1 MGLLLSFLPH
11 MLFAY
16 TVLVEPLLRINFY
29 RAYKKQ
35 INIDTSARV
44 LFYRTQV
51 LWEWS
56 WVIVLGIIV
65 ARASNPLTTLGLT
78 LPAPIGWI
86 IMAALLLGIGL
97 SIVLIRRSPGAM
109 ASMQKSLE
117 SSAVLLPST
126 PTERK
131 WFAATAITAG
141 ICEELLYRGFL
152 IPYLHYNFKIQD
164 WTIIAILSGIIYGL
178 SRLYQGFKGFS
189 QAALTGFAYTYVYLF
204 SGSVVPAIV
213 FHILLELRTLLLW
226 QPVEKKKAR

>member
-16 TVLVEPLLRINFY
+16 IVLIEPLLRINFF
-29 RAYKKQ
+29 RLYKKQ
-35 INIDTSARV
+35 LKIDSSALL
-44 LFYRTQV
+44 LFYRTQI

-56 WVIVLGIIV
+56 WVIVLVIIV
-65 ARASNPLTTLGLT
+65 APASIPLAALGFTPPNPL
-78 LPAPIGWI
+78 GWI

-97 SIVLIRRSPGAM
+97 SIVLIRRSPGAI
-109 ASMQKSLE
+109 ASMQNSLE
-117 SSAVLLPST
+117 ASAILLPST

-131 WFAATAITAG
+131 WYAATAITAG

-152 IPYLHYNFKIQD
+152 IPYLHYNFQVQD
-164 WTIIAILSGIIYGL
+164 WTVIAILSGIIYGL

-204 SGSVVPAIV
+204 SGSVLPAMV
-213 FHILLELRTLLLW
+213 FHILVELRTLLLW
-226 QPVEKKKAR
+226 QSVAKKKAR